1 MNNYKVEIYDDI
13 TKSFVDYTKYALNP
27 IRHADLLDEQ
37 LDEASLTMKQVP
49 AEIFQPLTY
58 VKITH
63 TNISEGIFSDT
74 YLERIKKRS
83 DRTTTITVD
92 DNGKVTET
100 LALFYVIANDN
111 SIEVPVGSGR
121 YDHTIYLI
129 ELTKILEGFIGD
141 SITFTNALGNNYLA
155 SATAQNFTIKTR
167 YTDSGKETGENYN
180 VNSSNFKT
188 PSANNPANFPSIVN
202 FVASF
207 ASQVG
212 ITNFEPQD
220 TAPMTLRV
228 TDAASNVVYEE
239 KTEVNSN
246 SHLILTRTQNGV
258 VIETEDLGDIQV
270 TPAPTYTIPARQLT
284 LANGVYTV
292 YYSFHVDGQNLVY
305 FDTDGLV
312 MSYVSNRYPA
322 KKWTITD
329 VINRCFALIE
339 PQTLGNY
346 PRFRLQGVSYDT
358 DGNPLTTYAAGSQA
372 EEFEKILAPE
382 FAFTKMTL
390 REQLKQVG
398 GFIHA
403 EPRISAFKTDNKGN
417 EYFEVVFDK
426 YGGIKQSHIKDRQ
439 LISAGFK
446 ESINE
451 YCTSLDSSADNLVSQ
466 VDFAQGVVVE
476 PFENG
481 FTTLRTENITTR
493 LEENNDTIIPTDKP
507 IFQIKSVIC
516 KYIPGKGSGSW
527 DITPY
532 IFESADYNGN
542 LSSYDGAYPYSK
554 YYALYYTQGS
564 KSIKGLF
571 FKAESP
577 ISSALNNYA
586 ITNILRTVTGDSS
599 LTISGNNGILKAYAE
614 LGFEITYL
622 PIFKTR
628 IKTTKQQIRKGLPR
642 TLAYNQSANM
652 IETRYYG
659 ANLKGVV
666 ERLGNL
672 EKTYTYIVPFLSDI
686 PTAGMVFDKNYYIST
701 VTWEVLPY
709 YIKVTLGLSKDF
721 NRISEYIGINSEKR
735 MWEVSERMSVERQTL
750 IQEYV
755 VFSDNPR
762 TKKGKDVYFQ
772 EDAFS
777 LTGWLFN
784 DSSTVSGSNPISAC
798 SVRPMNKNKANV
810 GNYVI
815 LPSVAVSF
823 GNSALFAVNYA
834 DNYSAGQKIVK
845 ESKDNDL
852 KGYWGQYVPAADYYG
867 RAYYL
872 TLSWTDKAA
881 GIDATKADALP
892 QIGNLTT
899 NDIIKVMFLRY
910 RKDNREQPSLA
921 YELSAVTDNDE
932 FIIGEALMSNSAL
945 VNRSPILNGTTYGK
959 NIEVRAFTSK
969 LNKFAPDTT
978 GGNFIGHIT
987 IHKATKAE
995 PQEWIQ
1001 LPTVPADDDM
1011 NYVAWGIV
1019 TPYTTTVILVE
1030 DEDGQVKSQAIQ
1042 TGGKLLLGRNEKPNG
1057 QKIYVSLDTVL

>member
-37 LDEASLTMKQVP
+37 LDESSLTMKQVP

-83 DRTTTITVD
+83 DRTTTITI

-111 SIEVPVGSGR
+111 SIEVPIGSGR
-121 YDHTIYLI
+121 YDHTLYLI

-141 SITFTNALGNNYLA
+141 SITFTNALGNNYLNA
-155 SATAQNFTIKTR
+155 AANVTYTYQYKGLSPSTYTTSYYKNPSPNQSLLIKRYDLMREERGSAVAV
-167 YTDSGKETGENYN
+167 SGEGSGVYVKETATGEIVYSQCFDVVNN
-180 VNSSNFKT
+180 VSGIYETINGTKT
-188 PSANNPANFPSIVN
+188 YLNNGSDAEKGDTSGANTWV
-202 FVASF
+202 
-207 ASQVG
+207 
-212 ITNFEPQD
+212 D
-220 TAPMTLRV
+220 KTL
-228 TDAASNVVYEE
+228 TDLTIGTYEIEYIEYIDIIDKTWDE
-239 KTEVNSN
+239 KT
-246 SHLILTRTQNGV
+246 
-258 VIETEDLGDIQV
+258 
-270 TPAPTYTIPARQLT
+270 YFT
-284 LANGVYTV
+284 LNAI
-292 YYSFHVDGQNLVY
+292 
-305 FDTDGLV
+305 
-312 MSYVSNRYPA
+312 SNRYPA

-358 DGNPLTTYAAGSQA
+358 DGNPLTTYEAGSQA

-451 YCTSLDSSADNLVSQ
+451 YCTALDSSADNLVSQ

-516 KYIPGKGSGSW
+516 KYIPGKGAGSW

-532 IFESADYNGN
+532 VFESADYNGN
-542 LSSYDGAYPYSK
+542 LSSYDGVYPYSK
-554 YYALYYTQGS
+554 SYAVYYTQGS

-571 FKAESP
+571 FKAENP

-599 LTISGNNGILKAYAE
+599 LTISGDGGTLKAYAE

-628 IKTTKQQIRKGLPR
+628 IKTTKQQIRTGLPR

-772 EDAFS
+772 KDAFS

-872 TLSWTDKAA
+872 TLSWTDKAR

-892 QIGNLTT
+892 QKGNLTT

-932 FIIGEALMSNSAL
+932 FIIGEALMGNSAL
-945 VNRSPILNGTTYGK
+945 VNRNPILNGTTYGK
-959 NIEVRAFTSK
+959 NIEVRAFTTK

-987 IHKATKAE
+987 IHKATEAE

-1019 TPYTTTVILVE
+1019 TPYTTTVIQVE

>member
-83 DRTTTITVD
+83 DRTTAITVD

-141 SITFTNALGNNYLA
+141 SITFTNALGNNYLNA
-155 SATAQNFTIKTR
+155 AANVTYTYQYKGLSPSR
-167 YTDSGKETGENYN
+167 YTTSYYKNPSSNQSLLIKRYDLMREERGSAVAVSGQGSGVYVKETATGEIVYSQCFDVVNN
-180 VNSSNFKT
+180 VSGIYETINGTKT
-188 PSANNPANFPSIVN
+188 YLNNGSDAEKGDTSGANTWV
-202 FVASF
+202 
-207 ASQVG
+207 
-212 ITNFEPQD
+212 D
-220 TAPMTLRV
+220 KTL
-228 TDAASNVVYEE
+228 TDLTIGTYEIEYIEYIDIIDKTWDE
-239 KTEVNSN
+239 KT
-246 SHLILTRTQNGV
+246 
-258 VIETEDLGDIQV
+258 
-270 TPAPTYTIPARQLT
+270 YFT
-284 LANGVYTV
+284 LNAI
-292 YYSFHVDGQNLVY
+292 
-305 FDTDGLV
+305 
-312 MSYVSNRYPA
+312 SNRYPA

-339 PQTLGNY
+339 PQTSGNY

-358 DGNPLTTYAAGSQA
+358 DGNPLTTYEAGSQA
-372 EEFEKILAPE
+372 EELEKILAPE

-403 EPRISAFKTDNKGN
+403 EPRISALKTDDKGN

-516 KYIPGKGSGSW
+516 KYIPGKGAGNW

-532 IFESADYNGN
+532 VFESADYNGN
-542 LSSYDGAYPYSK
+542 LSSYEGVYPYSK
-554 YYALYYTQGS
+554 SYAVYYTQGS
-564 KSIKGLF
+564 KGIKGLF
-571 FKAESP
+571 FKAENP

-599 LTISGNNGILKAYAE
+599 LTISGDGGTLKAYAE

-628 IKTTKQQIRKGLPR
+628 IRTTKQQIRTGLPR

-872 TLSWTDKAA
+872 TLSWTDKAR

-892 QIGNLTT
+892 QKGNLDTT
-899 NDIIKVMFLRY
+899 DIIKVMDLRY

-932 FIIGEALMSNSAL
+932 FIIGEALMGNSAL
-945 VNRSPILNGTTYGK
+945 VNRNPILNGTTYGK

-1019 TPYTTTVILVE
+1019 TPYTTTVIQVE

>member
-111 SIEVPVGSGR
+111 SIEVPIGSGR
-121 YDHTIYLI
+121 YDHTLYLI

-141 SITFTNALGNNYLA
+141 SITFTNALGNNYLNA
-155 SATAQNFTIKTR
+155 AANVTYTYQYKGLSPSTYTTSYYKNPSSNQSLLIKRYDLMREERGSAVAV
-167 YTDSGKETGENYN
+167 SGQGSGVYVKETATGEIVYSQCFDVVNN
-180 VNSSNFKT
+180 VSGIYETINGTKT
-188 PSANNPANFPSIVN
+188 YLNNGSDAEKGDTSGANTWV
-202 FVASF
+202 
-207 ASQVG
+207 
-212 ITNFEPQD
+212 D
-220 TAPMTLRV
+220 KTL
-228 TDAASNVVYEE
+228 TDLTIGTYEIEYIEYIDIIDKTWEE
-239 KTEVNSN
+239 KT
-246 SHLILTRTQNGV
+246 
-258 VIETEDLGDIQV
+258 
-270 TPAPTYTIPARQLT
+270 YFT
-284 LANGVYTV
+284 LNAI
-292 YYSFHVDGQNLVY
+292 
-305 FDTDGLV
+305 
-312 MSYVSNRYPA
+312 SNRYPA

-358 DGNPLTTYAAGSQA
+358 DGNPLSTYAAGSQA
-372 EEFEKILAPE
+372 EEFKKILAPE

-403 EPRISAFKTDNKGN
+403 EPRISALKTDNKGN

-516 KYIPGKGSGSW
+516 KYIPGKGAGNW

-542 LSSYDGAYPYSK
+542 LSSYEGVYPYSK
-554 YYALYYTQGS
+554 SYAVYYTQGS
-564 KSIKGLF
+564 KGIKGLF
-571 FKAESP
+571 FKAENL

-599 LTISGNNGILKAYAE
+599 LTIGGDGGILKAYAE

-622 PIFKTR
+622 PIFATR
-628 IKTTKQQIRKGLPR
+628 IRTTKQQIRTGLPR

-659 ANLKGVV
+659 SHLKGVV

-755 VFSDNPR
+755 VFSDKPR

-892 QIGNLTT
+892 QKGNLTT

-945 VNRSPILNGTTYGK
+945 VNRNPILNGTTYGK

-987 IHKATKAE
+987 IHKATEAE

-1019 TPYTTTVILVE
+1019 TPYTTTVIQVE

>member
-83 DRTTTITVD
+83 DRTTTITI

-111 SIEVPVGSGR
+111 SIEVPIGSGR
-121 YDHTIYLI
+121 YDHTLYLI

-141 SITFTNALGNNYLA
+141 SITFTNALGNNYLNA
-155 SATAQNFTIKTR
+155 AANVTYTYEYKGLSPSTYTTSYYKNPSSNQSLLIKRYDLMREERGSAVAV
-167 YTDSGKETGENYN
+167 SGEGSGVYVKETATGEIVYSQCFDVVNN
-180 VNSSNFKT
+180 VSGIYETINGTKT
-188 PSANNPANFPSIVN
+188 YLNNGSDAEKGDTSGANTWV
-202 FVASF
+202 
-207 ASQVG
+207 
-212 ITNFEPQD
+212 D
-220 TAPMTLRV
+220 KTL
-228 TDAASNVVYEE
+228 TDLTIGTYEIEYIEYIDIIDKTWDE
-239 KTEVNSN
+239 KT
-246 SHLILTRTQNGV
+246 
-258 VIETEDLGDIQV
+258 
-270 TPAPTYTIPARQLT
+270 YFT
-284 LANGVYTV
+284 LNAI
-292 YYSFHVDGQNLVY
+292 
-305 FDTDGLV
+305 
-312 MSYVSNRYPA
+312 SNRYPA

-339 PQTLGNY
+339 PQTSGNY

-403 EPRISAFKTDNKGN
+403 EPRISAFKTDDKGN

-426 YGGIKQSHIKDRQ
+426 YGGVEQSHIKDRQ
-439 LISAGFK
+439 LISAGFN

-451 YCTSLDSSADNLVSQ
+451 YCTALDSSADNLVSQ

-542 LSSYDGAYPYSK
+542 LSSYEGVYPYSK
-554 YYALYYTQGS
+554 SYALYYTQGS

-571 FKAESP
+571 FKADNP
-577 ISSALNNYA
+577 ISAALDNYA

-599 LTISGNNGILKAYAE
+599 LTISGDGGTLKAYAE

-628 IKTTKQQIRKGLPR
+628 IRTTKQQIRTGLPR

-852 KGYWGQYVPAADYYG
+852 KVYWGQYVPAADYYG

-872 TLSWTDKAA
+872 TLSWTDKAR

-892 QIGNLTT
+892 QKGNLDTT
-899 NDIIKVMFLRY
+899 DIIKVMDLRY

-932 FIIGEALMSNSAL
+932 FIIGEALMGNSAL
-945 VNRSPILNGTTYGK
+945 VNRNPILNGTTYGK

-1019 TPYTTTVILVE
+1019 TPYTTTVIQVE

>member
-37 LDEASLTMKQVP
+37 LDESSLTMKQVP
-49 AEIFQPLTY
+49 AEIFHPLTY

-111 SIEVPVGSGR
+111 SIEVPIGSGR
-121 YDHTIYLI
+121 YDHTLYLI

-141 SITFTNALGNNYLA
+141 SITFTNALGNNYLNA
-155 SATAQNFTIKTR
+155 AANVTYTYEYTGLSPATYTTSYYKNPSSNQSLLIKRYDLMREERGSAVAV
-167 YTDSGKETGENYN
+167 SGKGSGVYVKETATGAIVYSQCFDVVNN
-180 VNSSNFKT
+180 VSGIYETINDTKT
-188 PSANNPANFPSIVN
+188 YLNNGTDAEKGDTSGANTWVDKTLTNLTIGTYEIQYIEYI
-202 FVASF
+202 
-207 ASQVG
+207 SQVDG
-212 ITNFEPQD
+212 TW
-220 TAPMTLRV
+220 R
-228 TDAASNVVYEE
+228 E
-239 KTEVNSN
+239 KT
-246 SHLILTRTQNGV
+246 
-258 VIETEDLGDIQV
+258 
-270 TPAPTYTIPARQLT
+270 YFT
-284 LANGVYTV
+284 LNA
-292 YYSFHVDGQNLVY
+292 
-305 FDTDGLV
+305 
-312 MSYVSNRYPA
+312 VSNRYPA

-358 DGNPLTTYAAGSQA
+358 DGNPLTTYEAGSQA
-372 EEFEKILAPE
+372 EELERILAPE

-403 EPRISAFKTDNKGN
+403 EPRISAFKTDDKGN

-476 PFENG
+476 PFSNG

-532 IFESADYNGN
+532 VFESADYNGN
-542 LSSYDGAYPYSK
+542 LSSYEGVYPYSK
-554 YYALYYTQGS
+554 SYAVYYTQGS
-564 KSIKGLF
+564 KGIKGLF

-577 ISSALNNYA
+577 ISPALNNYA
-586 ITNILRTVTGDSS
+586 ITNILRVITGDNG
-599 LTISGNNGILKAYAE
+599 LTIDANSGNYYAE

-628 IKTTKQQIRKGLPR
+628 IRTTKQQIRTGLPR

-834 DNYSAGQKIVK
+834 DNYSAGQKIANG
-845 ESKDNDL
+845 SKDNDL

-881 GIDATKADALP
+881 GIDNTKANALP
-892 QIGNLTT
+892 QKGNLTT

-932 FIIGEALMSNSAL
+932 FIIGEALMGNSAL
-945 VNRSPILNGTTYGK
+945 VNRNPILNGTTYGN
-959 NIEVRAFTSK
+959 NIEVRAFTTK

-987 IHKATKAE
+987 IHKATEAE

-1001 LPTVPADDDM
+1001 LPTVPADDNM

-1019 TPYTTTVILVE
+1019 TPYTTTVIQVE

>member
-13 TKSFVDYTKYALNP
+13 TKSFVNYTKYALNP

-111 SIEVPVGSGR
+111 SIEVPIGSGR

-141 SITFTNALGNNYLA
+141 SITFTNALGNNYLNA
-155 SATAQNFTIKTR
+155 AANVTYTYEYKGLSPSTYTTSYYKNPSSNQSLLIKRYDLMREERGSAVAV
-167 YTDSGKETGENYN
+167 SGEGSGVYVKETATGEIVYSQCFDVVNN
-180 VNSSNFKT
+180 VSGIYETINGTKT
-188 PSANNPANFPSIVN
+188 YLNNGSDAEKGDTSGANTWV
-202 FVASF
+202 
-207 ASQVG
+207 
-212 ITNFEPQD
+212 D
-220 TAPMTLRV
+220 KTL
-228 TDAASNVVYEE
+228 TDLTIGTYEIEYIEYIDIIDKTWEE
-239 KTEVNSN
+239 KT
-246 SHLILTRTQNGV
+246 
-258 VIETEDLGDIQV
+258 
-270 TPAPTYTIPARQLT
+270 YFT
-284 LANGVYTV
+284 LNAI
-292 YYSFHVDGQNLVY
+292 
-305 FDTDGLV
+305 
-312 MSYVSNRYPA
+312 SNRYPA

-358 DGNPLTTYAAGSQA
+358 DGNPLTTYEAGSQA

-390 REQLKQVG
+390 REQLKQIG

-403 EPRISAFKTDNKGN
+403 EPRISAFKTDDKGN

-426 YGGIKQSHIKDRQ
+426 YGGIKESHIKDRQ

-481 FTTLRTENITTR
+481 FTTLRTENITAR
-493 LEENNDTIIPTDKP
+493 LEENDATIIPTDKL
-507 IFQIKSVIC
+507 IFLIKSVIC
-516 KYIPGKGSGSW
+516 KYIPGKGSGNW

-554 YYALYYTQGS
+554 SYALYYTQGS

-571 FKAESP
+571 FKAENP
-577 ISSALNNYA
+577 VSAALSNYA

-599 LTISGNNGILKAYAE
+599 LTIGGDGGILKAYAE

-622 PIFKTR
+622 PIFATR
-628 IKTTKQQIRKGLPR
+628 IRTTKQQIKTGIPR

-762 TKKGKDVYFQ
+762 AKKGKDVYFQ

-798 SVRPMNKNKANV
+798 SVLPMNKNKANV

-872 TLSWTDKAA
+872 TLSWTDKAR

-892 QIGNLTT
+892 QKGNLDTT
-899 NDIIKVMFLRY
+899 DIIKVMDLRY

-932 FIIGEALMSNSAL
+932 LIIGEALMSNSAL
-945 VNRSPILNGTTYGK
+945 VNRNPILNGTTYGK

-1019 TPYTTTVILVE
+1019 TPYTTTVIQVE

>member
-37 LDEASLTMKQVP
+37 LDESSLTMKQVP
-49 AEIFQPLTY
+49 AEIFHPLTY

-83 DRTTTITVD
+83 DRATTITVD

-111 SIEVPVGSGR
+111 SIEVPIGSGR
-121 YDHTIYLI
+121 YDHTLYLI

-141 SITFTNALGNNYLA
+141 SITFTNALGNNYLNA
-155 SATAQNFTIKTR
+155 AANVTYTYEYTGLSPKTYTTSYYKNPSSNQSLLIKRYDLMREERGSAVAV
-167 YTDSGKETGENYN
+167 SGQGSGVYVKETATGAIVYSQCFDVVNN
-180 VNSSNFKT
+180 VSGIYETINGTKT
-188 PSANNPANFPSIVN
+188 YLNNGSDAIKGDTSGANTWVDKTL
-202 FVASF
+202 
-207 ASQVG
+207 
-212 ITNFEPQD
+212 TNL
-220 TAPMTLRV
+220 TIGT
-228 TDAASNVVYEE
+228 YEIEYIEYIDIIDKTWDE
-239 KTEVNSN
+239 KT
-246 SHLILTRTQNGV
+246 
-258 VIETEDLGDIQV
+258 
-270 TPAPTYTIPARQLT
+270 YFT
-284 LANGVYTV
+284 LNA
-292 YYSFHVDGQNLVY
+292 
-305 FDTDGLV
+305 
-312 MSYVSNRYPA
+312 VSNRYPA

-339 PQTLGNY
+339 PQTSGNY

-358 DGNPLTTYAAGSQA
+358 DGNPLTTYEAGSQA

-403 EPRISAFKTDNKGN
+403 EPRISAFKTDDKGN

-481 FTTLRTENITTR
+481 FTTLRTESITTR

-516 KYIPGKGSGSW
+516 KYIPGKGAGSW

-542 LSSYDGAYPYSK
+542 LSSYEGVYPYSK
-554 YYALYYTQGS
+554 SYAVYYTQGS
-564 KSIKGLF
+564 KGIKGLF

-577 ISSALNNYA
+577 ISPALNNYA

-599 LTISGNNGILKAYAE
+599 LTIGGDGGILKAYAE

-628 IKTTKQQIRKGLPR
+628 IRTTKQQIRTGLPR

-755 VFSDNPR
+755 VFSDKPR

-784 DSSTVSGSNPISAC
+784 DSYTVSGSNPISAC

-834 DNYSAGQKIVK
+834 DNYSAGQKIVNG
-845 ESKDNDL
+845 SKDNDL

-892 QIGNLTT
+892 QKGNLTT

-932 FIIGEALMSNSAL
+932 FIIGEALMGNSAL
-945 VNRSPILNGTTYGK
+945 VNRNPILNGTTYGK
-959 NIEVRAFTSK
+959 NIEVRAFTTK
-969 LNKFAPDTT
+969 LNKFSPDTT

-987 IHKATKAE
+987 IHKATEAE

-1019 TPYTTTVILVE
+1019 TPYTTTVIQVE

>member
-83 DRTTTITVD
+83 DRTTTITT

-111 SIEVPVGSGR
+111 SIEVPIGSGR
-121 YDHTIYLI
+121 YDHTLYLI

-141 SITFTNALGNNYLA
+141 SITFTNALGNNYLNA
-155 SATAQNFTIKTR
+155 AANVTYTYQYKGLSPSTYTTSYYKNPSSNQRLLIKRYDLMREERGSAVAV
-167 YTDSGKETGENYN
+167 SGQGSGVYVKETATGEIVYSQCFDVVNN
-180 VNSSNFKT
+180 VSGIYETINGTKT
-188 PSANNPANFPSIVN
+188 YLNNGSDAEKGDTSGANTWV
-202 FVASF
+202 
-207 ASQVG
+207 
-212 ITNFEPQD
+212 D
-220 TAPMTLRV
+220 KTL
-228 TDAASNVVYEE
+228 TDLTIGTYEIEYIEYIDIIDKTWDE
-239 KTEVNSN
+239 KT
-246 SHLILTRTQNGV
+246 
-258 VIETEDLGDIQV
+258 
-270 TPAPTYTIPARQLT
+270 YFT
-284 LANGVYTV
+284 LNAI
-292 YYSFHVDGQNLVY
+292 
-305 FDTDGLV
+305 
-312 MSYVSNRYPA
+312 SNRYPA

-339 PQTLGNY
+339 PQTSGNY

-358 DGNPLTTYAAGSQA
+358 DGNPLTTYEAGSQA
-372 EEFEKILAPE
+372 EELERILAPE

-481 FTTLRTENITTR
+481 FTTLRTENITAR
-493 LEENNDTIIPTDKP
+493 LEENDTTIIPTDKP

-516 KYIPGKGSGSW
+516 KYIPGKGAGSW

-532 IFESADYNGN
+532 VFESADYNGN
-542 LSSYDGAYPYSK
+542 LSSYEGVYPYSK
-554 YYALYYTQGS
+554 SYAVYYTQGA
-564 KSIKGLF
+564 KGIKGLF
-571 FKAESP
+571 FKAENP

-599 LTISGNNGILKAYAE
+599 LTIGGDGGILKAYAE

-628 IKTTKQQIRKGLPR
+628 IKTTKQQIRTGLPR

-755 VFSDNPR
+755 VFSDKPR

-772 EDAFS
+772 KNAFS

-845 ESKDNDL
+845 GSKDNDL

-892 QIGNLTT
+892 QKGNLDTT
-899 NDIIKVMFLRY
+899 DIIKVMDLRY

-945 VNRSPILNGTTYGK
+945 VNRNPILNGTTYGK
-959 NIEVRAFTSK
+959 NIEVRAFTTK

-987 IHKATKAE
+987 IHKATEAE

-1019 TPYTTTVILVE
+1019 TPYTTTVIQVE

>member
-74 YLERIKKRS
+74 YLERVKKRS

-141 SITFTNALGNNYLA
+141 SITFTNALGNNYLNA
-155 SATAQNFTIKTR
+155 AANVTYTYQYKGLSPSTYTTSYYKNPSSNQSLLIKRYDLMREERSSAVAV
-167 YTDSGKETGENYN
+167 SGEGSGVYVKETATGEIVYSQCFDVVNN
-180 VNSSNFKT
+180 VSGIYETINGTKT
-188 PSANNPANFPSIVN
+188 YLNNGSDAEKGDTSGANTWV
-202 FVASF
+202 
-207 ASQVG
+207 
-212 ITNFEPQD
+212 D
-220 TAPMTLRV
+220 KTL
-228 TDAASNVVYEE
+228 TDLTIGTYEIEYIEYVDIIDKTWEE
-239 KTEVNSN
+239 KT
-246 SHLILTRTQNGV
+246 
-258 VIETEDLGDIQV
+258 
-270 TPAPTYTIPARQLT
+270 YFT
-284 LANGVYTV
+284 LNAI
-292 YYSFHVDGQNLVY
+292 
-305 FDTDGLV
+305 
-312 MSYVSNRYPA
+312 SNRYPA

-346 PRFRLQGVSYDT
+346 PRFRLQGVSYDA
-358 DGNPLTTYAAGSQA
+358 DGNPLSTYAAGSQA

-403 EPRISAFKTDNKGN
+403 EPRISALKTDNKGN

-446 ESINE
+446 ESVNE
-451 YCTSLDSSADNLVSQ
+451 YCTALDSSADNLVSQ

-493 LEENNDTIIPTDKP
+493 LEENDDTIIPTDKP
-507 IFQIKSVIC
+507 IFLIKSVIC
-516 KYIPGKGSGSW
+516 KYIPGKGAGSW

-554 YYALYYTQGS
+554 SYAVYYTQGS
-564 KSIKGLF
+564 KGIKGLF

-577 ISSALNNYA
+577 ISPALKNYA

-628 IKTTKQQIRKGLPR
+628 IKTTKQQIRTGLPR

-798 SVRPMNKNKANV
+798 TVKPMNKNKASV
-810 GNYVI
+810 GNDVI
-815 LPSVAVSF
+815 LSSVAVSF

-872 TLSWTDKAA
+872 TLSWTDKAR

-892 QIGNLTT
+892 QKGNLDTT
-899 NDIIKVMFLRY
+899 DIIKVMDLRY

-945 VNRSPILNGTTYGK
+945 VNRNPILNGTTYGK

-987 IHKATKAE
+987 IHKATKAD

-1011 NYVAWGIV
+1011 NYVAWAIV
-1019 TPYTTTVILVE
+1019 TPYTTTVIQVE

>member
-37 LDEASLTMKQVP
+37 LDESSLTMKQVP
-49 AEIFQPLTY
+49 AEIFHPLTY

-83 DRTTTITVD
+83 DRTSPITVD

-111 SIEVPVGSGR
+111 SIEVPIGSGR
-121 YDHTIYLI
+121 YDHTLYLI

-141 SITFTNALGNNYLA
+141 SITFTNALGNNYLDN
-155 SATAQNFTIKTR
+155 T
-167 YTDSGKETGENYN
+167 KEFLFSVRSLNLPNSTVGETY
-180 VNSSNFKT
+180 SSIHSSYYKN
-188 PSANNPANFPSIVN
+188 PSANTPAVFPSIVD
-202 FVASF
+202 FVESI
-207 ASQVG
+207 ASQ
-212 ITNFEPQD
+212 IPISFFEPES
-220 TAPMTLRV
+220 TAPMTFRI
-228 TDAASNVVYEE
+228 TNAAGNIVYEE
-239 KTEVNSN
+239 KTEVNAN
-246 SHLILTRTQNGV
+246 AHLILTRTQNGA

-270 TPAPTYTIPARQLT
+270 APAPTYTIPARQLN
-284 LANGVYTV
+284 LADGVYTV
-292 YYSFHVDGQNLVY
+292 YYSFHVDGQPLVY

-312 MSYVSNRYPA
+312 MSYISNRYPA

-339 PQTLGNY
+339 PQTSGNY

-372 EEFEKILAPE
+372 EELERILAPE

-403 EPRISAFKTDNKGN
+403 EPRISAFKTDDKGN

-481 FTTLRTENITTR
+481 FTTLRTESITTR
-493 LEENNDTIIPTDKP
+493 VEENNDTIIPTDKP

-516 KYIPGKGSGSW
+516 KYIPGKGAGSW

-542 LSSYDGAYPYSK
+542 LSSYEGVYPYSK
-554 YYALYYTQGS
+554 SYAVYYTQGS
-564 KSIKGLF
+564 KGIKGLF
-571 FKAESP
+571 FKAENP
-577 ISSALNNYA
+577 ISPALNNYA
-586 ITNILRTVTGDSS
+586 ITNILRVVTGDNG
-599 LTISGNNGILKAYAE
+599 LTIDANSGNYYAE

-628 IKTTKQQIRKGLPR
+628 IRTTKQQIRTGLPR

-834 DNYSAGQKIVK
+834 DNYSAGQKIVNG
-845 ESKDNDL
+845 SKDNDL
-852 KGYWGQYVPAADYYG
+852 KGYWGQYVPAD
-867 RAYYL
+867 
-872 TLSWTDKAA
+872 
-881 GIDATKADALP
+881 
-892 QIGNLTT
+892 
-899 NDIIKVMFLRY
+899 
-910 RKDNREQPSLA
+910 DN
-921 YELSAVTDNDE
+921 
-932 FIIGEALMSNSAL
+932 
-945 VNRSPILNGTTYGK
+945 
-959 NIEVRAFTSK
+959 
-969 LNKFAPDTT
+969 
-978 GGNFIGHIT
+978 
-987 IHKATKAE
+987 
-995 PQEWIQ
+995 
-1001 LPTVPADDDM
+1001 M

-1019 TPYTTTVILVE
+1019 TPYTTTVIQVE

>member
-49 AEIFQPLTY
+49 AEIFHPLTY

-141 SITFTNALGNNYLA
+141 SITFTNALGNNYLDN
-155 SATAQNFTIKTR
+155 T
-167 YTDSGKETGENYN
+167 KELLFSVRSLNLPNSTVGETY
-180 VNSSNFKT
+180 SSIHSSYYKN
-188 PSANNPANFPSIVN
+188 PSANTAAVFPSIVD
-202 FVASF
+202 FVESI
-207 ASQVG
+207 ASQ
-212 ITNFEPQD
+212 IPISFFEPES
-220 TAPMTLRV
+220 TAPMTFRI
-228 TDAASNVVYEE
+228 TNAAGNIVYEE
-239 KTEVNSN
+239 KTEVNAN
-246 SHLILTRTQNGV
+246 AHLILTRTQNGA

-270 TPAPTYTIPARQLT
+270 APAPTYTIPARQLN
-284 LANGVYTV
+284 LADGVYTV
-292 YYSFHVDGQNLVY
+292 YYSFHVDGQPLVY
-305 FDTDGLV
+305 FDIDGLV

-339 PQTLGNY
+339 PQTSGNY

-358 DGNPLTTYAAGSQA
+358 DGNPLTTYEAGSQA

-403 EPRISAFKTDNKGN
+403 EPRISAFKTDDKGN

-446 ESINE
+446 ESVNE

-481 FTTLRTENITTR
+481 FTTLRTESITTR
-493 LEENNDTIIPTDKP
+493 VEENNDTIIPTDKP

-516 KYIPGKGSGSW
+516 KYIPGKGAGSW

-532 IFESADYNGN
+532 VFESADYNGN
-542 LSSYDGAYPYSK
+542 LSSYDGVYPYSK
-554 YYALYYTQGS
+554 SYAVYYTQGS
-564 KSIKGLF
+564 KGIKGLF
-571 FKAESP
+571 FKAENP
-577 ISSALNNYA
+577 ISPALNNYA
-586 ITNILRTVTGDSS
+586 ITNILRVVTGDNG
-599 LTISGNNGILKAYAE
+599 LTIDANSGNYYAE

-628 IKTTKQQIRKGLPR
+628 IRTTKQQIRTGLPR

-672 EKTYTYIVPFLSDI
+672 EKTYTYIVPFISDI

-701 VTWEVLPY
+701 
-709 YIKVTLGLSKDF
+709 KSRKRLS
-721 NRISEYIGINSEKR
+721 S
-735 MWEVSERMSVERQTL
+735 
-750 IQEYV
+750 
-755 VFSDNPR
+755 
-762 TKKGKDVYFQ
+762 
-772 EDAFS
+772 
-777 LTGWLFN
+777 
-784 DSSTVSGSNPISAC
+784 
-798 SVRPMNKNKANV
+798 
-810 GNYVI
+810 
-815 LPSVAVSF
+815 
-823 GNSALFAVNYA
+823 
-834 DNYSAGQKIVK
+834 
-845 ESKDNDL
+845 
-852 KGYWGQYVPAADYYG
+852 
-867 RAYYL
+867 
-872 TLSWTDKAA
+872 
-881 GIDATKADALP
+881 
-892 QIGNLTT
+892 
-899 NDIIKVMFLRY
+899 
-910 RKDNREQPSLA
+910 
-921 YELSAVTDNDE
+921 
-932 FIIGEALMSNSAL
+932 
-945 VNRSPILNGTTYGK
+945 
-959 NIEVRAFTSK
+959 
-969 LNKFAPDTT
+969 
-978 GGNFIGHIT
+978 
-987 IHKATKAE
+987 
-995 PQEWIQ
+995 
-1001 LPTVPADDDM
+1001 
-1011 NYVAWGIV
+1011 
-1019 TPYTTTVILVE
+1019 
-1030 DEDGQVKSQAIQ
+1030 
-1042 TGGKLLLGRNEKPNG
+1042 
-1057 QKIYVSLDTVL
+1057 

>member
-74 YLERIKKRS
+74 YLERVKKRS

-141 SITFTNALGNNYLA
+141 SITFTNALGNNYLNA
-155 SATAQNFTIKTR
+155 AANVTYTYQYKGLSPSTYTTSYYKNPSSNQSLLIKRYDLMREERGSAVAV
-167 YTDSGKETGENYN
+167 SGQGSGVYVKETATGEIVYSQCFDVVNN
-180 VNSSNFKT
+180 VSGIYETINGTKT
-188 PSANNPANFPSIVN
+188 YLNNGSDAEKGDTSGANTWV
-202 FVASF
+202 
-207 ASQVG
+207 
-212 ITNFEPQD
+212 D
-220 TAPMTLRV
+220 KTL
-228 TDAASNVVYEE
+228 TDLTIGTYEIEYIEYIDIIDKTWEE
-239 KTEVNSN
+239 KT
-246 SHLILTRTQNGV
+246 
-258 VIETEDLGDIQV
+258 
-270 TPAPTYTIPARQLT
+270 YFT
-284 LANGVYTV
+284 LNAI
-292 YYSFHVDGQNLVY
+292 
-305 FDTDGLV
+305 
-312 MSYVSNRYPA
+312 SNRYPA

-390 REQLKQVG
+390 REQLKQIG

-446 ESINE
+446 ESVNE

-481 FTTLRTENITTR
+481 FTTLRTENITAR
-493 LEENNDTIIPTDKP
+493 LEENDTTIIPTDKP
-507 IFQIKSVIC
+507 IFLIKSVIC
-516 KYIPGKGSGSW
+516 KYIPGKGSGNW

-542 LSSYDGAYPYSK
+542 LSSYDGVYPYSK
-554 YYALYYTQGS
+554 SYALYYTQGS

-571 FKAESP
+571 FKAENLVSP
-577 ISSALNNYA
+577 ALNNYA

-599 LTISGNNGILKAYAE
+599 LTIGGDGGILKAYAE

-622 PIFKTR
+622 PIFFTR
-628 IKTTKQQIRKGLPR
+628 IRTTKQQIRTGLPR

-659 ANLKGVV
+659 SHLKGVV

-755 VFSDNPR
+755 IFSDNPR

-784 DSSTVSGSNPISAC
+784 DNSTVSGTTPISAC
-798 SVRPMNKNKANV
+798 SVKPMNKNEASV
-810 GNYVI
+810 GNDVI
-815 LPSVAVSF
+815 LSSVAVSF

-852 KGYWGQYVPAADYYG
+852 KGFWGQYVPAADYYG

-872 TLSWTDKAA
+872 TLSWTDKAR

-945 VNRSPILNGTTYGK
+945 VNRNPILNGTTYGK

-987 IHKATKAE
+987 IHKKTKAD

-1019 TPYTTTVILVE
+1019 TPYTTTVIQVE

>member
-27 IRHADLLDEQ
+27 IRHADLFDEQ

-141 SITFTNALGNNYLA
+141 SITFTNALGNNYLNA
-155 SATAQNFTIKTR
+155 AANVTYTYQYKGLSPSTYTTSYYKNPSSNQSLLIKRYDLMREERGSAVAV
-167 YTDSGKETGENYN
+167 SGQGSGVYVKETATGEIVYSQCFDVVNN
-180 VNSSNFKT
+180 VSGIYETINGTKT
-188 PSANNPANFPSIVN
+188 YLNNGSDAEKGDTSGANTWV
-202 FVASF
+202 
-207 ASQVG
+207 
-212 ITNFEPQD
+212 D
-220 TAPMTLRV
+220 KTL
-228 TDAASNVVYEE
+228 TDLTIGTYEIEYIEYIDIIDKTWDE
-239 KTEVNSN
+239 KT
-246 SHLILTRTQNGV
+246 
-258 VIETEDLGDIQV
+258 
-270 TPAPTYTIPARQLT
+270 YFT
-284 LANGVYTV
+284 LNAI
-292 YYSFHVDGQNLVY
+292 
-305 FDTDGLV
+305 
-312 MSYVSNRYPA
+312 SNRYPA

-358 DGNPLTTYAAGSQA
+358 DGNPLTTYEAGSQA

-426 YGGIKQSHIKDRQ
+426 YGGIKESHIKDRQ

-481 FTTLRTENITTR
+481 FTTLRTENITAR
-493 LEENNDTIIPTDKP
+493 LEENDTTIIPTDKP
-507 IFQIKSVIC
+507 IFLIKSVIC

-542 LSSYDGAYPYSK
+542 LSSYEGVYPYSK
-554 YYALYYTQGS
+554 SYAVYYTQGS
-564 KSIKGLF
+564 KGIKGLF

-577 ISSALNNYA
+577 ISPALKNYA

-599 LTISGNNGILKAYAE
+599 LTIGGDGGILKAYAE

-628 IKTTKQQIRKGLPR
+628 IRTTKQQIRTGLPR

-881 GIDATKADALP
+881 GIDNTKADALP
-892 QIGNLTT
+892 QKGNLTT

-932 FIIGEALMSNSAL
+932 FIIGEELMGNSAL
-945 VNRSPILNGTTYGK
+945 VNRNPILNGTTYGK

-987 IHKATKAE
+987 IHKATEAE

-1019 TPYTTTVILVE
+1019 TPYTTTVIQVE

>member
-83 DRTTTITVD
+83 DRTTIITI

-121 YDHTIYLI
+121 YDHTLYLI

-141 SITFTNALGNNYLA
+141 SITFTNALGNNY
-155 SATAQNFTIKTR
+155 T
-167 YTDSGKETGENYN
+167 SGADTL
-180 VNSSNFKT
+180 NSGHYGDKGLYKT
-188 PSANNPANFPSIVN
+188 PSLSPLKIYSFEELYTNYPKQGETST
-202 FVASF
+202 VAYLYRIYVYSQDDYD
-207 ASQVG
+207 ASVRKG
-212 ITNFEPQD
+212 ITIK
-220 TAPMTLRV
+220 
-228 TDAASNVVYEE
+228 DA
-239 KTEVNSN
+239 
-246 SHLILTRTQNGV
+246 
-258 VIETEDLGDIQV
+258 D
-270 TPAPTYTIPARQLT
+270 TPASKSGTYLAKYLT
-284 LANGVYTV
+284 DKNGGSVTLNNGVYVIEYLYQTTA
-292 YYSFHVDGQNLVY
+292 YPPSGGEQPLSLAAWTY
-305 FDTDGLV
+305 T
-312 MSYVSNRYPA
+312 MSVTENRYPA

-358 DGNPLTTYAAGSQA
+358 DGNPLTTYEAGSQA

-451 YCTSLDSSADNLVSQ
+451 YCTALDSSADNLVSQ

-516 KYIPGKGSGSW
+516 KYIPGKGSGNW

-532 IFESADYNGN
+532 VFESADYNGN
-542 LSSYDGAYPYSK
+542 LSSYGGVYPYSK
-554 YYALYYTQGS
+554 SYAVYYTQGS
-564 KSIKGLF
+564 KGIKGLF

-577 ISSALNNYA
+577 ISPALKNYA

-599 LTISGNNGILKAYAE
+599 LTIGGDGGILKAYAE

-628 IKTTKQQIRKGLPR
+628 IKTTKQQIRTGLPR

-755 VFSDNPR
+755 VFSDKPR

-772 EDAFS
+772 KGAFS

-872 TLSWTDKAA
+872 TLSWTDKAR

-892 QIGNLTT
+892 QKGNLDTT
-899 NDIIKVMFLRY
+899 DIIKVMDLRY

-959 NIEVRAFTSK
+959 NIEVRAFTTK

-987 IHKATKAE
+987 IHKATEAD

-1019 TPYTTTVILVE
+1019 TPYTTTVIQVE

>member
-37 LDEASLTMKQVP
+37 LDEASLTKKQVP

-74 YLERIKKRS
+74 YLERVKKRS

-141 SITFTNALGNNYLA
+141 SITFTNALGNNYLN
-155 SATAQNFTIKTR
+155 SATELLFSVRGLKAPNHTVDTT
-167 YTDSGKETGENYN
+167 Y
-180 VNSSNFKT
+180 SSIHSSYYKN
-188 PSANNPANFPSIVN
+188 PSANNPASFPSIVN
-202 FVASF
+202 FVDSI
-207 ASQVG
+207 ASQIPVSF
-212 ITNFEPQD
+212 FEPEN
-220 TAPMTLRV
+220 TAPMTFRI
-228 TDAASNVVYEE
+228 TNAAETIIHEE
-239 KTEVNSN
+239 KTELDDNG
-246 SHLILTRTQNGV
+246 HLILTITKNGV
-258 VIETEDLGDIQV
+258 VTKTEDLGLSVGVPD
-270 TPAPTYTIPARQLT
+270 ASKPTYTIPERQLN
-284 LANGVYTV
+284 LADGVYTV
-292 YYSFHVDGQNLVY
+292 YYKFYTINGY

-390 REQLKQVG
+390 REQLKQIG

-403 EPRISAFKTDNKGN
+403 EPRISAFKTDDKGN

-481 FTTLRTENITTR
+481 FTTLRTENITAR
-493 LEENNDTIIPTDKP
+493 LEENDTTIIPTDKP
-507 IFQIKSVIC
+507 IFLIKSVVC
-516 KYIPGKGSGSW
+516 KYIPGKGSGNW

-554 YYALYYTQGS
+554 SYALYYTQGS

-571 FKAESP
+571 FKAENPVSP
-577 ISSALNNYA
+577 ALSNYA

-599 LTISGNNGILKAYAE
+599 LKIGGAGGVLKAYAE

-622 PIFKTR
+622 PIFATR
-628 IKTTKQQIRKGLPR
+628 IRTTKQQIRTGLPR

-659 ANLKGVV
+659 SHLKGVV
-666 ERLGNL
+666 ERLGNI

-755 VFSDNPR
+755 IFSDNPR

-784 DSSTVSGSNPISAC
+784 DNSTVSGTTPISAC
-798 SVRPMNKNKANV
+798 TVKPMNKNKASV
-810 GNYVI
+810 GNDVI
-815 LPSVAVSF
+815 LSSVAVSF

-845 ESKDNDL
+845 ESKDNAL

-872 TLSWTDKAA
+872 TLSWTDKAR
-881 GIDATKADALP
+881 GIDATEADALP
-892 QIGNLTT
+892 QKGNLTT

-945 VNRSPILNGTTYGK
+945 VNRNPILNGTTYGK

-987 IHKATKAE
+987 IHKATEAD

-1019 TPYTTTVILVE
+1019 TPYTTTVIQVE
-1030 DEDGQVKSQAIQ
+1030 DEDGVVKSQAIQ

-1057 QKIYVSLDTVL
+1057 QTIYVSLDTVL

>member
-83 DRTTTITVD
+83 DRTTAITVD

-141 SITFTNALGNNYLA
+141 SITFTNALGNNYLNA
-155 SATAQNFTIKTR
+155 AANVTYTYQYKGLSPSR
-167 YTDSGKETGENYN
+167 YTTSYYKNPSSNQSLLIKRYDLMREERGSAVAVSGQGSGVYVKETATGEIVYSQCFDVVNN
-180 VNSSNFKT
+180 VSGIYETINGTKT
-188 PSANNPANFPSIVN
+188 YLNNGSDAEKGDTSGANTWV
-202 FVASF
+202 
-207 ASQVG
+207 
-212 ITNFEPQD
+212 D
-220 TAPMTLRV
+220 KTL
-228 TDAASNVVYEE
+228 TDLTIGTYEIEYIEYIDIIDKTWDE
-239 KTEVNSN
+239 KT
-246 SHLILTRTQNGV
+246 
-258 VIETEDLGDIQV
+258 
-270 TPAPTYTIPARQLT
+270 YFT
-284 LANGVYTV
+284 LNAI
-292 YYSFHVDGQNLVY
+292 
-305 FDTDGLV
+305 
-312 MSYVSNRYPA
+312 SNRYPA

-358 DGNPLTTYAAGSQA
+358 DGNPLTTYEAGSQA
-372 EEFEKILAPE
+372 EEFERILAPE

-403 EPRISAFKTDNKGN
+403 EPRISALKTDDKGN

-532 IFESADYNGN
+532 VFESADYNGN
-542 LSSYDGAYPYSK
+542 LSSYEGVYPYSK
-554 YYALYYTQGS
+554 SYAVYYTQGS
-564 KSIKGLF
+564 KGIKGLF
-571 FKAESP
+571 FKAENP

-586 ITNILRTVTGDSS
+586 ITNILRTATGDSS
-599 LTISGNNGILKAYAE
+599 LTIGGVGGILKAYAE

-628 IKTTKQQIRKGLPR
+628 IRTTKQQIRTGLPR

-659 ANLKGVV
+659 SHLKGVV

-672 EKTYTYIVPFLSDI
+672 EKTPTYIVPFLSDV
-686 PTAGMVFDKNYYIST
+686 PKAGMVFDKNYYIST

-815 LPSVAVSF
+815 LPSIAVSF

-834 DNYSAGQKIVK
+834 DNYSAGQKIAK

-852 KGYWGQYVPAADYYG
+852 KGYWGQYVPAADYNG

-872 TLSWTDKAA
+872 TLSWTDKAR

-892 QIGNLTT
+892 QKGNLTT
-899 NDIIKVMFLRY
+899 NDIIKVTDLRY

-932 FIIGEALMSNSAL
+932 FIIGEALMGNSAL
-945 VNRSPILNGTTYGK
+945 VNRNPILNGTTYGK
-959 NIEVRAFTSK
+959 NIEVRAFTTK

-987 IHKATKAE
+987 IHKATEAE

-1019 TPYTTTVILVE
+1019 TPYTTTVIQVE

>member
-83 DRTTTITVD
+83 DRTTIITI

-141 SITFTNALGNNYLA
+141 SITFTNTLGNNYLNA
-155 SATAQNFTIKTR
+155 AANVTYTYQYKGLSPSTYTTSYYKNPSSNQSLLIKRYDLMREERGSAVAV
-167 YTDSGKETGENYN
+167 SGQGSGVYVKETATGEIVYSQCFDVVNN
-180 VNSSNFKT
+180 VSGIYETINGTKT
-188 PSANNPANFPSIVN
+188 YLNNGSDAEKGDTSGANTWV
-202 FVASF
+202 
-207 ASQVG
+207 
-212 ITNFEPQD
+212 D
-220 TAPMTLRV
+220 KTL
-228 TDAASNVVYEE
+228 TDLTIGTYEIEYIEYIDIIDKTWEE
-239 KTEVNSN
+239 KT
-246 SHLILTRTQNGV
+246 
-258 VIETEDLGDIQV
+258 
-270 TPAPTYTIPARQLT
+270 YFT
-284 LANGVYTV
+284 LNAI
-292 YYSFHVDGQNLVY
+292 
-305 FDTDGLV
+305 
-312 MSYVSNRYPA
+312 SNRYPA

-358 DGNPLTTYAAGSQA
+358 DGNPLTTYEAGSQA
-372 EEFEKILAPE
+372 EELERILAPE

-403 EPRISAFKTDNKGN
+403 EPRISALKTDDKGN

-532 IFESADYNGN
+532 VFESADYNGN
-542 LSSYDGAYPYSK
+542 LSSYEGVYPYSK
-554 YYALYYTQGS
+554 SYAVYYTQGS
-564 KSIKGLF
+564 KGIKGLF
-571 FKAESP
+571 FKVESP
-577 ISSALNNYA
+577 ISLVLKNYA

-599 LTISGNNGILKAYAE
+599 LTIGGDGGILKAYAE

-628 IKTTKQQIRKGLPR
+628 IKTTKQQIRTGLPR

-755 VFSDNPR
+755 VFSDKPR

-772 EDAFS
+772 ENAFS

-815 LPSVAVSF
+815 LPSVAVTF

-845 ESKDNDL
+845 ESKGNDL

-872 TLSWTDKAA
+872 TLSWTDKAR

-892 QIGNLTT
+892 QKGNLDTT
-899 NDIIKVMFLRY
+899 DIIKVMDLRY

-959 NIEVRAFTSK
+959 NIEVRAFTTK

-1019 TPYTTTVILVE
+1019 TPYTTTVIQVE

-1057 QKIYVSLDTVL
+1057 QTIYVSLDTVL

>member
-37 LDEASLTMKQVP
+37 LDEASLTMKQVL

-74 YLERIKKRS
+74 YLERVKKRS

-111 SIEVPVGSGR
+111 SIEVPIGSGR

-141 SITFTNALGNNYLA
+141 SITFTNALGNNYLNA
-155 SATAQNFTIKTR
+155 AANVTYTYQYKGLSPSTYTTSYYKNPSSNQSLLIKRYDLMREERGSAVAV
-167 YTDSGKETGENYN
+167 SGEGSGVYVKETATGEIVYSQCFDVVNN
-180 VNSSNFKT
+180 VSGIYETINGTKT
-188 PSANNPANFPSIVN
+188 YLNNGSDAEKGDTSGANTWV
-202 FVASF
+202 
-207 ASQVG
+207 
-212 ITNFEPQD
+212 D
-220 TAPMTLRV
+220 KTL
-228 TDAASNVVYEE
+228 TDLTIGTYEIEYIEYIDIIDKTWDE
-239 KTEVNSN
+239 KT
-246 SHLILTRTQNGV
+246 
-258 VIETEDLGDIQV
+258 
-270 TPAPTYTIPARQLT
+270 YFT
-284 LANGVYTV
+284 LNAI
-292 YYSFHVDGQNLVY
+292 
-305 FDTDGLV
+305 
-312 MSYVSNRYPA
+312 SNRYPA

-390 REQLKQVG
+390 REQLKQIG

-403 EPRISAFKTDNKGN
+403 EPRISALKVDDKGN

-426 YGGIKQSHIKDRQ
+426 YGGIKEAHIKDRQ

-446 ESINE
+446 ESVNE

-481 FTTLRTENITTR
+481 FTTLRTENITAR
-493 LEENNDTIIPTDKP
+493 LEENDATIIPTDKP
-507 IFQIKSVIC
+507 IFLIKSVVC
-516 KYIPGKGSGSW
+516 KYIPGKGSGNW

-554 YYALYYTQGS
+554 SYALYYTQGS

-571 FKAESP
+571 FKAENPVSA
-577 ISSALNNYA
+577 ALNNYA

-599 LTISGNNGILKAYAE
+599 LEISGDGGVLKAYAE

-622 PIFKTR
+622 PIFATR
-628 IKTTKQQIRKGLPR
+628 IRTTKQQIRTGLPR

-659 ANLKGVV
+659 SHLKGVV

-755 VFSDNPR
+755 IFSDTPR

-784 DSSTVSGSNPISAC
+784 DNSTVSGTTPISAC
-798 SVRPMNKNKANV
+798 SVKPMNKNKASV
-810 GNYVI
+810 GNDVI
-815 LPSVAVSF
+815 LSSVAVSF

-872 TLSWTDKAA
+872 TLSWTDKAR

-892 QIGNLTT
+892 QKGNLTT

-910 RKDNREQPSLA
+910 RKDNREQPSIA

-932 FIIGEALMSNSAL
+932 LIIGEALMSNSAL
-945 VNRSPILNGTTYGK
+945 VNRNPILNGITYGK
-959 NIEVRAFTSK
+959 NIEVRAFTTK

-987 IHKATKAE
+987 IHKATKAD

-1001 LPTVPADDDM
+1001 LPTIPADDDM

-1019 TPYTTTVILVE
+1019 TPYTTTVIQVE
-1030 DEDGQVKSQAIQ
+1030 DEDGVVKSQAIQ

>member
-141 SITFTNALGNNYLA
+141 SITFTNALGNNYTSGA
-155 SATAQNFTIKTR
+155 DTINKGI
-167 YTDSGKETGENYN
+167 YGDKGLY
-180 VNSSNFKT
+180 KT
-188 PSANNPANFPSIVN
+188 PSLSPLKIYSFEELYTNYPKQDETSS
-202 FVASF
+202 VAYLYRIYVYLQDDYD
-207 ASQVG
+207 ASVRKG
-212 ITNFEPQD
+212 ITIK
-220 TAPMTLRV
+220 
-228 TDAASNVVYEE
+228 DA
-239 KTEVNSN
+239 
-246 SHLILTRTQNGV
+246 
-258 VIETEDLGDIQV
+258 D
-270 TPAPTYTIPARQLT
+270 TPASKSGTYLAKYLT
-284 LANGVYTV
+284 DKNGGSVTLNNGVYVIEYLYQTTA
-292 YYSFHVDGQNLVY
+292 YPTSGGEQPLSLVSWTY
-305 FDTDGLV
+305 T
-312 MSYVSNRYPA
+312 MSVTENRYPA

-372 EEFEKILAPE
+372 EEFERILAPE

-390 REQLKQVG
+390 REQLKQIG

-403 EPRISAFKTDNKGN
+403 EPRISALKTDDKGN

-426 YGGIKQSHIKDRQ
+426 YGGIKEAHIKDRQ

-481 FTTLRTENITTR
+481 FTTLRTENITAR
-493 LEENNDTIIPTDKP
+493 LEENDTTIIPTDKP
-507 IFQIKSVIC
+507 IFLIKSVIC
-516 KYIPGKGSGSW
+516 KYIPGKGSGNW

-554 YYALYYTQGS
+554 SYALYYTQGS

-571 FKAESP
+571 FKAENPVSP
-577 ISSALNNYA
+577 ALSNYA
-586 ITNILRTVTGDSS
+586 ITNILRTVTGDNS
-599 LTISGNNGILKAYAE
+599 LEISGDGGVLKAYAE

-622 PIFKTR
+622 PIFATR
-628 IKTTKQQIRKGLPR
+628 IRTTKQQIRTGLPR

-659 ANLKGVV
+659 SHLKGVV

-755 VFSDNPR
+755 IFSDNPR
-762 TKKGKDVYFQ
+762 TKKGNDVYFQ

-784 DSSTVSGSNPISAC
+784 DNATVSGTTPISAC
-798 SVRPMNKNKANV
+798 SVKPMNKNKASV
-810 GNYVI
+810 GNDVI
-815 LPSVAVSF
+815 LSSVAVSF

-852 KGYWGQYVPAADYYG
+852 KGFWGQYVPAADYYG

-872 TLSWTDKAA
+872 TLSWTDKAR

-892 QIGNLTT
+892 QKGNLTT

-945 VNRSPILNGTTYGK
+945 VNRNPILNGTTYGK

-987 IHKATKAE
+987 IHKATKAD

-1019 TPYTTTVILVE
+1019 TPYTTTVIQVE
-1030 DEDGQVKSQAIQ
+1030 DEDGVVKSQAIQ

>member
-13 TKSFVDYTKYALNP
+13 TKAFVDYTKYALNP

-49 AEIFQPLTY
+49 AEIFQPLPY

-74 YLERIKKRS
+74 YLERVKKRS
-83 DRTTTITVD
+83 DRITTITVD

-141 SITFTNALGNNYLA
+141 SITFTNALGNNYLNA
-155 SATAQNFTIKTR
+155 AANVTYTYQYKGLSPSTYTTSYYKNPSSNQSLLIKRYDLMREERGSAVAV
-167 YTDSGKETGENYN
+167 SGEGSGVYVKETATGEIVYSQCFDVVNN
-180 VNSSNFKT
+180 VSGIYETINGTKT
-188 PSANNPANFPSIVN
+188 YLNNGSDAEKGDTSGANTWI
-202 FVASF
+202 
-207 ASQVG
+207 
-212 ITNFEPQD
+212 D
-220 TAPMTLRV
+220 KTL
-228 TDAASNVVYEE
+228 TDLTIGTYEIEYIEYIDIIDKTWEE
-239 KTEVNSN
+239 KT
-246 SHLILTRTQNGV
+246 
-258 VIETEDLGDIQV
+258 
-270 TPAPTYTIPARQLT
+270 YFT
-284 LANGVYTV
+284 LNAI
-292 YYSFHVDGQNLVY
+292 
-305 FDTDGLV
+305 
-312 MSYVSNRYPA
+312 SNRYPA

-346 PRFRLQGVSYDT
+346 PRFRLQGVNYDT
-358 DGNPLTTYAAGSQA
+358 DGNPLTTYEAGSQA

-390 REQLKQVG
+390 REQLKQIG

-403 EPRISAFKTDNKGN
+403 EPRISAFKTDDKGN

-426 YGGIKQSHIKDRQ
+426 YGGIKEAHIKDRQ

-481 FTTLRTENITTR
+481 FTTLRTENITAR
-493 LEENNDTIIPTDKP
+493 LEENDTTIIPTDKP
-507 IFQIKSVIC
+507 IFLIKSVIC

-554 YYALYYTQGS
+554 SYALYYTQGS

-571 FKAESP
+571 FKAENPVSL
-577 ISSALNNYA
+577 ALSNYA

-599 LTISGNNGILKAYAE
+599 LTIGGDNAGILKAYAE

-622 PIFKTR
+622 PIFATR
-628 IKTTKQQIRKGLPR
+628 IRTTKQQIRTGLPR

-881 GIDATKADALP
+881 GIDNTKANALP
-892 QIGNLTT
+892 QKGNLTT

-945 VNRSPILNGTTYGK
+945 VNRNPILNGTTYGK

-987 IHKATKAE
+987 IHKATEAD

-1019 TPYTTTVILVE
+1019 TPYTTTVIQVE
-1030 DEDGQVKSQAIQ
+1030 DEDGVVKSQARQ

-1057 QKIYVSLDTVL
+1057 QTIYVSLDTVL

>member
-49 AEIFQPLTY
+49 AEIFHPLTY

-83 DRTTTITVD
+83 DRTTTITI

-111 SIEVPVGSGR
+111 SIEVPIGSGR
-121 YDHTIYLI
+121 YDHTVYLI

-141 SITFTNALGNNYLA
+141 SITFTNALGNNYLDGA
-155 SATAQNFTIKTR
+155 KELLFSVRGLNLPDFTVGTT
-167 YTDSGKETGENYN
+167 Y
-180 VNSSNFKT
+180 SSIHSSYFKN
-188 PSANNPANFPSIVN
+188 PGANNPAVFPSIVD
-202 FVASF
+202 FVESI
-207 ASQVG
+207 ASQ
-212 ITNFEPQD
+212 IPLTFYLEPD
-220 TAPMTLRV
+220 NHSPMTFRV
-228 TDAASNVVYEE
+228 TNSAGVVVYEE
-239 KTEVNSN
+239 KTEINDKG
-246 SHLILTRTQNGV
+246 HLILTIITNGV
-258 VIETEDLGDIQV
+258 VTKTEDLGLSVGLPEASQ
-270 TPAPTYTIPARQLT
+270 PTYTIPEKQLN
-284 LANGVYTV
+284 LADGVYTV
-292 YYSFHVDGQNLVY
+292 YYRFYDSVAGY

-312 MSYVSNRYPA
+312 IGYVSNRYPA
-322 KKWTITD
+322 KKLTITD

-358 DGNPLTTYAAGSQA
+358 DGNPLTTYEAGSQA
-372 EEFEKILAPE
+372 EELERILAPE

-403 EPRISAFKTDNKGN
+403 EPRISAFKTDDKGN

-481 FTTLRTENITTR
+481 FTTLRTESITTR

-532 IFESADYNGN
+532 VFESADYNGN
-542 LSSYDGAYPYSK
+542 LSSYEGVYPYSK
-554 YYALYYTQGS
+554 SYAVYYTQGS
-564 KSIKGLF
+564 KGIKGLF
-571 FKAESP
+571 FKAENP
-577 ISSALNNYA
+577 ISPALNNYA
-586 ITNILRTVTGDSS
+586 ITNILRVVTGDNG
-599 LTISGNNGILKAYAE
+599 LTIDANSGNYYAE

-628 IKTTKQQIRKGLPR
+628 IRTTKQQIRTGLPR

-845 ESKDNDL
+845 GSKDNDL
-852 KGYWGQYVPAADYYG
+852 KGFWGQYVPAADYYG

-881 GIDATKADALP
+881 GIDNTKANALP
-892 QIGNLTT
+892 QKGNLTT

-932 FIIGEALMSNSAL
+932 FIIGEALMGNSAL
-945 VNRSPILNGTTYGK
+945 VNRNPILNGTTYGK
-959 NIEVRAFTSK
+959 NIEVRAFTTK

-987 IHKATKAE
+987 IHKATEAE

-1019 TPYTTTVILVE
+1019 TPYTTTVIQVE

>member
-1 MNNYKVEIYDDI
+1 MNNYKVETYDDI

-63 TNISEGIFSDT
+63 INISEGIFSDT
-74 YLERIKKRS
+74 YLERVKKRS

-141 SITFTNALGNNYLA
+141 SITFTNALGNNYLNA
-155 SATAQNFTIKTR
+155 AANVTYTYQYKGLSPSTYTTSYYKNPSSNQSLLIKRYDLMREERGSAVAV
-167 YTDSGKETGENYN
+167 SGQGSGVYVKETATGEIVYSQCFDVVNN
-180 VNSSNFKT
+180 VSGIYETINGTKT
-188 PSANNPANFPSIVN
+188 YLNNGSDAEKGDTSGANTWV
-202 FVASF
+202 
-207 ASQVG
+207 
-212 ITNFEPQD
+212 D
-220 TAPMTLRV
+220 KTL
-228 TDAASNVVYEE
+228 TDLTIGTYEIEYIEYIDIIDKTWDE
-239 KTEVNSN
+239 KT
-246 SHLILTRTQNGV
+246 
-258 VIETEDLGDIQV
+258 
-270 TPAPTYTIPARQLT
+270 YFT
-284 LANGVYTV
+284 LNAI
-292 YYSFHVDGQNLVY
+292 
-305 FDTDGLV
+305 
-312 MSYVSNRYPA
+312 SNRYPA

-358 DGNPLTTYAAGSQA
+358 DGNPLTTYATGSQA

-390 REQLKQVG
+390 REQLKQIG

-403 EPRISAFKTDNKGN
+403 EPRISAFKTDDKGN

-481 FTTLRTENITTR
+481 FTTLRTENITAR
-493 LEENNDTIIPTDKP
+493 LEENDTTIIPTDKP
-507 IFQIKSVIC
+507 IFLIKSVIC

-554 YYALYYTQGS
+554 SYALYYTQGS

-571 FKAESP
+571 FKAENPVST
-577 ISSALNNYA
+577 ALSNYA

-599 LTISGNNGILKAYAE
+599 LTIGGDDGVLKAYAE

-622 PIFKTR
+622 PIFATR
-628 IKTTKQQIRKGLPR
+628 IRTTKQQIRTGLPR

-659 ANLKGVV
+659 SHLKGVV

-755 VFSDNPR
+755 IFSDNPR

-784 DSSTVSGSNPISAC
+784 DNSTVSGTTPISAC
-798 SVRPMNKNKANV
+798 TVKPMNKSKASV
-810 GNYVI
+810 GNDVI
-815 LPSVAVSF
+815 LSSVAVSF

-872 TLSWTDKAA
+872 TLSWTDKAS

-892 QIGNLTT
+892 QKGNLTT

-945 VNRSPILNGTTYGK
+945 VNRNPILNGMTYGK

-987 IHKATKAE
+987 IHKATEAD
-995 PQEWIQ
+995 PQEWIK

-1019 TPYTTTVILVE
+1019 TPYTTTVIQVE
-1030 DEDGQVKSQAIQ
+1030 DEDGVVKSQAIQ

-1057 QKIYVSLDTVL
+1057 QTIYVSLDTVL